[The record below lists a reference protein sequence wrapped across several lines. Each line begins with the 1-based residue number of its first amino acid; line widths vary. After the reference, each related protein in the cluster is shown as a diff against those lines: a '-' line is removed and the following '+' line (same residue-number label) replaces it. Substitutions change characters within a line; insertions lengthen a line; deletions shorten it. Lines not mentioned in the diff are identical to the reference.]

1 DKLRT
6 WKLEP
11 DALLDVQVN
20 GKAMVLHL
28 EFQTHNDPS
37 MPERLLRYNV
47 LTRSEYQLPVLSC
60 VIYLLK
66 EGIIQLSPLKWT
78 TPTGQDV
85 LLFHYESIEIGEISP
100 EEILRT
106 GQP

>member
-1 DKLRT
+1 MAKIWDESMRKLVRASPQAFVHLIIPEGVFIKERSDKLRN

-20 GKAMVLHL
+20 GKAMLLHL

-47 LTRSEYQLPVLSC
+47 LTRS
-60 VIYLLK
+60 
-66 EGIIQLSPLKWT
+66 
-78 TPTGQDV
+78 
-85 LLFHYESIEIGEISP
+85 
-100 EEILRT
+100 
-106 GQP
+106 